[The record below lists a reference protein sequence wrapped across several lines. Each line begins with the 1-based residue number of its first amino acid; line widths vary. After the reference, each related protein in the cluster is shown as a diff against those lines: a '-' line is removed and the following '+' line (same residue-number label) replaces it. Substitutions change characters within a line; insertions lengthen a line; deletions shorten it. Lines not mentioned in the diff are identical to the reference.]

1 MKVFYSL
8 LGLCALAEAGF
19 AQGLTNN
26 GGILTVQSGATLYVP
41 GVLDNKTG
49 STLTNAGTVQ
59 VLGDLTN
66 AGTLTSPGRVLLSGA
81 AAQTLTAGGATL
93 GQLEVNNASTQ
104 GVTVPDNLTIM
115 QELKLTNGMMRTPA
129 SATISLTNAASV
141 VGEATGRYV
150 LGNLRVAR
158 DNVTTATDFTNS
170 AIIGGNGQ
178 SLGQVVVK
186 RTAGLTTA
194 GTSHGTFNNSKSI
207 DRIWTVTT
215 AQAPTGPVPI
225 TLSWLPDNDNGLTD
239 FARVLIW
246 RQASQTAPWNGV
258 GSVANASATR
268 SISTTTTVFDR
279 LTVSNSANPLP
290 VQLISFT
297 AEARAT
303 DVLLRWA
310 TASEK
315 DNAVFIVEVS
325 TDGQQFRPIGQVAGR
340 GTTSQQTTYTY
351 PDAQASHWASEV
363 LYYRLRQQ
371 DTDGTESYSAVQV
384 VKLAAAEK
392 ALALEA
398 HPNPFNRELFA
409 HLVLPHAGLTSI
421 ALHNTLGQVL
431 FTRRLELPAG
441 TSEVALPEAT
451 TLPQGVYFLVVRQA
465 DASRIVKVVRE

>member
-1 MKVFYSL
+1 MKIFYSF
-8 LGLCALAEAGF
+8 LGLCALAEAGV
-19 AQGLTNN
+19 AQSLTNN
-26 GGILTVQSGATLYVP
+26 GSTLTVQSGAVLYVP
-41 GVLDNKTG
+41 GTLDNKAG

-66 AGTLTSPGRVLLSGA
+66 AGTLTASGRVLLSGA

-93 GQLEVNNASTQ
+93 GQLEVNNASPQ
-104 GVTVPDNLTIM
+104 GVNVPDNLTIT
-115 QELKLTNGMMRTPA
+115 QELKLTNGMVRTPA

-141 VGEATGRYV
+141 TGEAAGRYV
-150 LGNLRVAR
+150 LGNLRVTR

-170 AIIGGNGQ
+170 ATIGGNGQ
-178 SLGQVVVK
+178 SLGQVVVT
-186 RTAGLTTA
+186 RTAGLVAA
-194 GTSHGTFNNSKSI
+194 GISHGTFNSSKSI

-215 AQAPTGPVPI
+215 GQAPTGPVPI

-239 FARVLIW
+239 FSRVLIW
-246 RQASQTAPWNGV
+246 RQANNTAPWNGV

-268 SISTTTTVFDR
+268 SISTTTTSFGR

-315 DNAVFIVEVS
+315 DNAQFIIEVS
-325 TDGQQFRPIGQVAGR
+325 TDGQQFQPVGQIAGR
-340 GTTSQQTTYTY
+340 GTTGQQTAYSYT
-351 PDAQASHWASEV
+351 DASVSRYNADV

-371 DTDGTESYSAVQV
+371 DLDGTESYSSVQV
-384 VKLAAAEK
+384 VRLVSAELSI
-392 ALALEA
+392 AVQA
-398 HPNPFNRELFA
+398 HPNPFSQELYA
-409 HLVLPHAGLTSI
+409 RVVLPTAGLTSI

-431 FTRRLELPAG
+431 LTRKLQLPAG
-441 TSEVALPEAT
+441 ATEVALPEAV
-451 TLPQGVYFLVVRQA
+451 TLPQGVYLLVVRQA
-465 DASRIVKVVRE
+465 TTTRVVKVVRE